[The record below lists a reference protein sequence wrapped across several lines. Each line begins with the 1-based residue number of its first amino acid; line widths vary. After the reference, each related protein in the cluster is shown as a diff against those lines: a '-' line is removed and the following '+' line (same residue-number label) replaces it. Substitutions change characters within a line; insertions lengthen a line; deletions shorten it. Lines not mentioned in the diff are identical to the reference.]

1 MPYLFL
7 TYLFNLI
14 IDNPILSL
22 KTTSLIVGVILFFVL
37 VLFDKKILRISSQ
50 INTTVYLWLAYLI
63 VTQAT
68 IFQGIND
75 ILLALFGNLFF
86 ISYLMIKSKKCKNV
100 LLISTLLALMLL
112 TRKMALTYLL
122 LFFCLYFILTFF
134 FNNIHFNYRNGLQLL
149 FTFSFVF
156 IILNSYSLIKQQTF
170 SFDDKI
176 LSGPVNWA
184 QWDYH
189 NALLVDSGDQE
200 RFKHINIKETEIY
213 LNEHGQN
220 SLPNNFY
227 EMIFFNPILT
237 IKEFFIDCTVATKY
251 LIRQTGLLIFP
262 FLIFLLVRIKK
273 VYQTKSIT
281 KTDFIYFYSLLYFL
295 MICFIVITNIQP
307 RWFLVFL
314 PITILLISK
323 DLTKLSK
330 ENQRFFSILNNLTLI
345 IMCLPYLINKLN
357 LFI

>member
-1 MPYLFL
+1 M
-7 TYLFNLI
+7 
-14 IDNPILSL
+14 
-22 KTTSLIVGVILFFVL
+22 
-37 VLFDKKILRISSQ
+37 
-50 INTTVYLWLAYLI
+50 
-63 VTQAT
+63 
-68 IFQGIND
+68 
-75 ILLALFGNLFF
+75 
-86 ISYLMIKSKKCKNV
+86 
-100 LLISTLLALMLL
+100 
-112 TRKMALTYLL
+112 
-122 LFFCLYFILTFF
+122 
-134 FNNIHFNYRNGLQLL
+134 
-149 FTFSFVF
+149 
-156 IILNSYSLIKQQTF
+156 IKQQTF